1 VSLQSIESAA
11 AMQQQA
17 LAWRAE
23 GKRIG
28 FVPTMGYL
36 HDGHLSLMQLIR
48 PRCDRL
54 VTSIFVNPMQFGPKE
69 DLAQY
74 PRDLQRDVRLCESV
88 ACDAVF
94 SPSVEEM
101 YPKNFHTYIEVE
113 YLTETL
119 CGPWRP
125 GHFRGV
131 TTVVCKLFNIVQ
143 PQVAAF
149 GQKDAQQVVVIERM
163 VQDLNMPIE
172 IVIGPTRR
180 EPDGLAMS
188 SRNVYLSPIER
199 RQATALYHAL
209 KLAENMI
216 ADGDRDPLKISLLM
230 KSLIMREAN
239 SPAIEYV
246 AIVDRETLH
255 PVRTIAGHVI
265 IALAVRIGRTRL
277 IDNFM
282 LEVQPAKNLLTIPL
296 PQNSLTG
303 R

>member
-1 VSLQSIESAA
+1 MSLQIIESA

-17 LAWRAE
+17 LTWRAE

-36 HDGHLSLMQLIR
+36 HDGHLSLMRLIR
-48 PRCDRL
+48 PRCEVL
-54 VTSIFVNPMQFGPKE
+54 VTSIFVNPMQFGAKE
-69 DLAQY
+69 DLARY
-74 PRDLQRDVRLCESV
+74 PRDLQRDVQLCENV
-88 ACDAVF
+88 ACDIVF
-94 SPSVEEM
+94 SPAVEDI
-101 YPKNFHTYIEVE
+101 YPKNFHTHVEVE

-143 PQVAAF
+143 PHIAAF
-149 GQKDAQQVVVIERM
+149 GQKDAQQAVVIECM
-163 VQDLNMPIE
+163 VRDLNMPIE
-172 IVIGPTRR
+172 IVIGPTLR

-188 SRNVYLSPIER
+188 SRNLYLSSMER

-209 KLAENMI
+209 KLAEKMI
-216 ADGDRDPLKISLLM
+216 ADGDRDPLKISLAM
-230 KSLIMREAN
+230 KSLILREAN
-239 SPAIEYV
+239 SPVIEYV

-255 PVRTIAGHVI
+255 PVRALAGRII
-265 IALAVRIGRTRL
+265 IALAVRLGKTRL

-282 LEVQPAKNLLTIPL
+282 LEVQPAKNPLMIP
-296 PQNSLTG
+296 